1 MSKYYNDKF
10 LVLGDYNLTNVNWV
24 SNNRK
29 IIPRLSN
36 NNLYETNIISAL
48 SYVNLMQNNLIHN
61 SSGSLLDLVFSNI
74 VNVNVSSEASP
85 LVPLDYKFHPALKIT
100 LPLSSTKENLY
111 YNEIVHDFIS
121 CDYNAIRSCMAS
133 TDWSCTFKDLH
144 INEALDIFYSKLHD
158 IIDIHCQKK
167 RMFSSKYPLWF
178 SKTLKQLI
186 FSKKVAHKIY
196 KQTPTNVNYNIFS
209 NLRAQCKFV
218 NKTDYGNFIQRTQ
231 SSIASNPKRFWNY
244 INSKRSN
251 SNIPSVISYNNQT
264 VTGGDKIAES
274 FANYYSTIYKQLN
287 FMQKPPDDIKS
298 MKVDLNTCV
307 ITLSDIYDELSTLK
321 STTCPGPDNIPYAF
335 FTNCKCVLSIPLLYL
350 FNMSLNSGVFP
361 DKWKISYIKPIPK
374 GGDITLVTNYRPI
387 SIISII
393 PKLFESIVHKKIFP
407 LFKNII
413 SDVQHGF
420 MPGKSTT
427 TNLLVLQNYIL
438 QAFRTGLQVDV
449 IYTDFSKAF
458 DKVDHCALST
468 KLFNLGIRN
477 PFHSWLVSFITGRQ
491 QYVKCTSFNSSLF
504 KINTGVPQGS
514 HLAPLLF
521 NLFINDIKFLNSNT
535 LLYADDMKIYRIIT
549 SPADNLLLQ
558 DDLNRLSTWCTQ
570 NNLSL
575 NINKCKIITFSKN
588 RTPTL
593 YNYYINNIKLDR
605 VYLYKDLGIYFDPSL
620 SFNDH
625 YIYIQNKA
633 SSMLG
638 FINRSCKDF
647 VNPLA
652 LKSLYCSFVRS
663 LLDYGSIV
671 WSSQSIGATKSM
683 ESIQNRFLRII
694 QFRLC
699 IERVPHSS
707 YQPLLSYLKL
717 ETLVNRRK
725 RLDLCFIFK
734 LTNGYINCPELLSLL
749 NFNIPNRRT
758 RQLSTFYVQLQRSNY
773 GLNAPMNRSMQLVNY
788 LNVDLFSCV
797 SLKDFNSYLNN
808 ILAV

>member
-1 MSKYYNDKF
+1 
-10 LVLGDYNLTNVNWV
+10 
-24 SNNRK
+24 
-29 IIPRLSN
+29 
-36 NNLYETNIISAL
+36 
-48 SYVNLMQNNLIHN
+48 
-61 SSGSLLDLVFSNI
+61 
-74 VNVNVSSEASP
+74 
-85 LVPLDYKFHPALKIT
+85 
-100 LPLSSTKENLY
+100 
-111 YNEIVHDFIS
+111 
-121 CDYNAIRSCMAS
+121 MAS

-158 IIDIHCQKK
+158 IIDAHCQKK

-218 NKTDYGNFIQRTQ
+218 NKTDYGNFIKKTQ

-264 VTGGDKIAES
+264 VTGGNKITES

-287 FMQKPPDDIKS
+287 FKS

-307 ITLSDIYDELSTLK
+307 ITLSDIYVELSSLK

-350 FNMSLNSGVFP
+350 FNMSLKSGVFP

-407 LFKNII
+407 LFKDII
-413 SDVQHGF
+413 TDVQHDF
-420 MPGKSTT
+420 MSGKSIT

-458 DKVDHCALST
+458 DKVDHCVLSS

-504 KINTGVPQGS
+504 KTNTGVPQGS

-521 NLFINDIKFLNSNT
+521 NLFINDIEFLNV
-535 LLYADDMKIYRIIT
+535 IIC
-549 SPADNLLLQ
+549 
-558 DDLNRLSTWCTQ
+558 R
-570 NNLSL
+570 
-575 NINKCKIITFSKN
+575 
-588 RTPTL
+588 
-593 YNYYINNIKLDR
+593 
-605 VYLYKDLGIYFDPSL
+605 
-620 SFNDH
+620 
-625 YIYIQNKA
+625 
-633 SSMLG
+633 
-638 FINRSCKDF
+638 
-647 VNPLA
+647 
-652 LKSLYCSFVRS
+652 
-663 LLDYGSIV
+663 
-671 WSSQSIGATKSM
+671 
-683 ESIQNRFLRII
+683 
-694 QFRLC
+694 
-699 IERVPHSS
+699 
-707 YQPLLSYLKL
+707 
-717 ETLVNRRK
+717 
-725 RLDLCFIFK
+725 
-734 LTNGYINCPELLSLL
+734 
-749 NFNIPNRRT
+749 
-758 RQLSTFYVQLQRSNY
+758 
-773 GLNAPMNRSMQLVNY
+773 
-788 LNVDLFSCV
+788 
-797 SLKDFNSYLNN
+797 
-808 ILAV
+808 